1 MLAQLACF
9 TFFKHREHLGMPLPE
24 KHKVNVFHLTE
35 LAKGFLNT
43 GSLSRLTGNLDGIK
57 PSLTKLV
64 SLFFCYSKPIPAM
77 NQSNR
82 KKILVNNCFI
92 V

>member
-35 LAKGFLNT
+35 LAKGFFKYW
-43 GSLSRLTGNLDGIK
+43 LTVK
-57 PSLTKLV
+57 AYWEP
-64 SLFFCYSKPIPAM
+64 
-77 NQSNR
+77 
-82 KKILVNNCFI
+82 
-92 V
+92 